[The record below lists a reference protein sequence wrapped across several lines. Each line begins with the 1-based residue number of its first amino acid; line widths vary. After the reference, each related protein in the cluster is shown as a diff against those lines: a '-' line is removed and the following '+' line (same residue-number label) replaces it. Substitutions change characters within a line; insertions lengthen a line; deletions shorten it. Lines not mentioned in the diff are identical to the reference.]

1 LLAAK
6 GEPMLS
12 RDVGGLRMG
21 PKR

>member
-1 LLAAK
+1 
-6 GEPMLS
+6 MLS

>member
-1 LLAAK
+1 LAAK